1 MAFAKSIPSIT
12 LNMIVDLLD
21 SEEIV
26 SSPACLSRSFKWVS
40 SMRWEK
46 GVVPEQDM
54 IIVCQDK
61 AAEQT
66 ATLYPC
72 LLYTS
77 PSPRD

>member
-40 SMRWEK
+40 SMRWER
-46 GVVPEQDM
+46 GSFPNR
-54 IIVCQDK
+54 
-61 AAEQT
+61 T
-66 ATLYPC
+66 
-72 LLYTS
+72 
-77 PSPRD
+77 